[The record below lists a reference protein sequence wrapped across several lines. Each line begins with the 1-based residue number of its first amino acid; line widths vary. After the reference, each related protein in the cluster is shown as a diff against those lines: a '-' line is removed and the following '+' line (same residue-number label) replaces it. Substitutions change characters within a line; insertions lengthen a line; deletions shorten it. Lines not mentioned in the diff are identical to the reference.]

1 MGSPGLGSWIERRAT
16 FSPSDVALVVDGVSH
31 TYSDLAAD
39 VRRVAEVLRRL
50 GIGPGDRVA
59 FHGRNDPAAL
69 TSLFGTTAIG
79 AVWVPIHPARPDDEV
94 RAVLDDA
101 EPRLL
106 IRAQP
111 RSHPETAV
119 PELEAT
125 DLSDLSGDDPSPG
138 PLPPWE
144 PDPGDLAILAYT
156 SGTTGRPKGVMLSH
170 ANVLWN
176 VIQMLGAGAFASADV
191 TLAAAPFTRM
201 GGLGVTVLPTL
212 FAGGAVVVPS
222 ASDGPAVLATIE
234 QARVTVVFANPDL
247 LEGMVRAP
255 GWSDADLTSVR
266 TGVVGGGLVPEE
278 LLRAYLDRGVRLRHG
293 YGLTEAAPVVSLLDE
308 REAATRADSVGKP
321 LPFVDVRAVRPD
333 GSACAPGEIGAWWI
347 RGPNVSSGYWRRP
360 PVVDADGWF
369 PTGDVGSID
378 AEGYLTFLDRASS
391 AMAAG
396 DEVVYPATIERALYG
411 ATGVADMAAVDVDGS
426 IVAAIVAEADAP
438 PDPAALLARLR
449 DTLAPHEA
457 PSRIVQ
463 VDAIPRN
470 AAGKVRRDELR
481 DLIGRSIG
489 GRAPGPT
496 ADRSG

>member
-1 MGSPGLGSWIERRAT
+1 MAFPGLGSWIERRAAT
-16 FSPSDVALVVDGVSH
+16 SPSDIALIVDGSSL
-31 TYSDLAAD
+31 TYRRLADD
-39 VRRVAEVLRRL
+39 VRRVVGILRRR
-50 GIGPGDRVA
+50 GVGPGERVA

-69 TSLFGTTAIG
+69 TSLFGTSAIG
-79 AVWVPIHPARPDDEV
+79 AVWVPIHPGRPEDEV
-94 RAVLDDA
+94 LAVLDDSDA
-101 EPRLL
+101 SLL
-106 IRAQP
+106 IRADP
-111 RSHPETAV
+111 RSHPDPGI
-119 PELEAT
+119 PELEAAE
-125 DLSDLSGDDPSPG
+125 LGEGSAE
-138 PLPPWE
+138 PPHWWE

-176 VIQMLGAGAFASADV
+176 VIQMMGACAFGPADV

-212 FAGGAVVVPS
+212 FAGGAVVVPP
-222 ASDGPAVLATIE
+222 AADGAAVLATIE
-234 QARVTVVFANPDL
+234 EARVTVVFANPDL

-255 GWSDADLTSVR
+255 GWSDADLSSVR

-278 LLRAYLDRGVRLRHG
+278 LLRTYLDRGVRLRHG

-308 REAATRADSVGKP
+308 REAATRLDSVGKP

-333 GSACAPGEIGAWWI
+333 GSACEPGETGAWWI

-378 AEGYLTFLDRASS
+378 ADGYLTFLDRASS
-391 AMAAG
+391 AMAVG

-411 ATGVADMAAVDVDGS
+411 AAGVVDMAAVDVDGS
-426 IVAAIVAEADAP
+426 IVAAIVAEVDAP

-449 DTLAPHEA
+449 GTLAPHEA
-457 PSRIVQ
+457 PSRIVR
-463 VDAIPRN
+463 VDSIPRN

-481 DLIGRSIG
+481 KLIRRSLG
-489 GRAPGPT
+489 GRAAPAG
-496 ADRSG
+496 DRSG

>member
-1 MGSPGLGSWIERRAT
+1 MGSPGLGSWIERRAAA
-16 FSPSDVALVVDGVSH
+16 SPGDVALVVDSVAH
-31 TYSDLAAD
+31 TYAELAGD
-39 VRRVAEVLRRL
+39 VRRVAEFLRRR

-59 FHGRNDPAAL
+59 YHGRNDPAAL

-106 IRAQP
+106 IRARP

-119 PELEAT
+119 PELEASE
-125 DLSDLSGDDPSPG
+125 LLDDDHVP
-138 PLPPWE
+138 E
-144 PDPGDLAILAYT
+144 PVPAWTSEPGDLAILAYT
-156 SGTTGRPKGVMLSH
+156 SGTTGLPKGVMLSH

-176 VIQMLGAGAFASADV
+176 VIQMLAAGAFAPTDV

-201 GGLGVTVLPTL
+201 GGIGVTVLPTL
-212 FAGGAVVVPS
+212 FAGGSVVVPPTTDG
-222 ASDGPAVLATIE
+222 ASVLATIE
-234 QARVTVVFANPDL
+234 RARVTVVFANPDL

-255 GWSDADLTSVR
+255 GWSDADLSSVR

-308 REAATRADSVGKP
+308 REAATRVDSVGKP

-333 GSACAPGEIGAWWI
+333 SSACEPGETGAWWI
-347 RGPNVSSGYWRRP
+347 RGPNVSSGYWHRP

-369 PTGDVGSID
+369 PTGDVGAID

-391 AMAAG
+391 AMAIG
-396 DEVVYPATIERALYG
+396 DEVVYPATIERAFYG
-411 ATGVADMAAVDVDGS
+411 TAGVADMAAVDVDGS
-426 IVAAIVAEADAP
+426 IVAAIVAEADSP
-438 PDPAALLARLR
+438 PDAAALLARLR
-449 DTLAPHEA
+449 RALAAHEA

-463 VDAIPRN
+463 VDSIPRN
-470 AAGKVRRDELR
+470 AAGKVRRDDLR
-481 DLIGRSIG
+481 DLV
-489 GRAPGPT
+489 
-496 ADRSG
+496 DRSDAVSR